1 MEYFAVALFS
11 IGVIGIPIAVLLYN
25 DYGKSGGAAG
35 DAPPVEIVF
44 FAIRTSILT
53 NRNKSTKKRRLDK
66 QTSLFIGASITCLI
80 VFYQGAFLTCTFDF
94 PLPPFHHSGCYID
107 FPHVP

>member
-53 NRNKSTKKRRLDK
+53 NRNKSTKRDVWISRRLFLLVLP
-66 QTSLFIGASITCLI
+66 SL
-80 VFYQGAFLTCTFDF
+80 V
-94 PLPPFHHSGCYID
+94 
-107 FPHVP
+107 